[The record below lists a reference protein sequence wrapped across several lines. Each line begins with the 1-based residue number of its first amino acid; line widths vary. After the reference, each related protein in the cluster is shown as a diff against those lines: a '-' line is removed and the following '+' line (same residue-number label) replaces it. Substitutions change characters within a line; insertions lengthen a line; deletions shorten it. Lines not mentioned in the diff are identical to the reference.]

1 MSDKLNSTKKGE
13 IHIDKA
19 SLRSAFVKTGHL
31 FSRYAAIMFFV
42 LVAAVYGFV
51 VLRINLLSNIQPSQ
65 AQIDEQVSATPVPRI
80 DPKVAEQ
87 LEQLQDNSVN
97 VQTLFQEAR
106 DNPFQ

>member
-1 MSDKLNSTKKGE
+1 MSDKQKNAKKGE
-13 IHIDKA
+13 IHVDKA
-19 SLRSAFVKTGHL
+19 SLKSAFVRTGRL
-31 FSRYAAIMFFV
+31 FSRYAAVMFFV

-51 VLRINLLSNIQPSQ
+51 ILRINLLSNVQPSQ
-65 AQIDEQVSATPVPRI
+65 AQIDEQVSSTPVPRI